1 MDWFSGGVAAA
12 ITSCRQENAIFIVY
26 VYGECTCITYNVP
39 KIIISPLPSL
49 THKLFLPRF

>member
-26 VYGECTCITYNVP
+26 VYGECVHMYM
-39 KIIISPLPSL
+39 
-49 THKLFLPRF
+49 